1 MEQEI
6 LFKETQKFD
15 QWWLKVLLLGI
26 NLLFLYGIYGQMF
39 LGGLFGSNPMSNLG
53 LILVTLL
60 SISASILLLQVKL
73 KTLIKADGVYFRFY
87 PLQREFKFYPWEE
100 ILKSRVREYSPLKEF
115 GGWGWRFSVL
125 GKGIAYTVSGNQGLQ
140 LKLKGNKRVLIGTNK
155 PEELKK
161 VLQDLNKCTQ

>member
-1 MEQEI
+1 MEQDV
-6 LFKETQKFD
+6 LFKEVQKFN
-15 QWWLKVLLLGI
+15 QWWLKLLLLAI
-26 NLLFLYGIYGQMF
+26 NLLFFYGIYGQMF
-39 LGGLFGSNPMSNLG
+39 LGGLFGSNLMSNIG

-60 SISASILLLQVKL
+60 TFSASILILQVKL

-87 PLQREFKFYPWEE
+87 PLQKEFKFYAWEE
-100 ILKSRVREYSPLKEF
+100 IVKVGVREYSPLKEF

-125 GKGIAYTVSGNQGLQ
+125 GKGIAYTVSGNKGLQ
-140 LKLKGNKRVLIGTNK
+140 LKLQGKKRVLIGTNK